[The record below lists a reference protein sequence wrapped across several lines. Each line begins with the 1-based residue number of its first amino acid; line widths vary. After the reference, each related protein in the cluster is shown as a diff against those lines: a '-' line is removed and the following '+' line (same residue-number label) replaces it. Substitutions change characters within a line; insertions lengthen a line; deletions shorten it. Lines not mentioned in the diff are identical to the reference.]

1 MDAPTT
7 LDVEEWSIE
16 PKPGGTSSGHA
27 GKCET
32 NPTSRAL
39 DGKVDRAGGYAVNPM
54 RGPGV
59 EGATATVGALTA
71 AAVAGR
77 TSVCRPSVQAIR
89 GAAPE
94 GSADRRPCKG
104 GCGSG
109 DRKPRRG
116 LARVVRFSPS
126 RGRCI
131 CRRSREAA
139 RPGWSAAP
147 GTRTD
152 PAGRGRE
159 PCRSGSVPSSDVPMA
174 PRGAWRLRVVRRKI
188 RSVPTAVGRA
198 SGSEAR
204 RRLPRT
210 GRQAPRGAE
219 NLLWGAVRRRKP
231 SSRRRQP
238 PICMS
243 RGVRDGRPL
252 RHAPER
258 PRPFNPRH
266 RPGRPG

>member
-1 MDAPTT
+1 MDWMESRILLGYVLLVVPALVFGFRAGCWFPSSFTRSPRMDAP
-7 LDVEEWSIE
+7 LAVDVEAVDRTQAGRGAVGPSGKIRNE
-16 PKPGGTSSGHA
+16 PNEADRSMEGLQGRWLRRQSDARTWRRRPDSGGRAADGGGRCGPDVGVPAVRASDPG
-27 GKCET
+27 
-32 NPTSRAL
+32 SRARGVSGPATL
-39 DGKVDRAGGYAVNPM
+39 QRWMPGPATESPVGGWPV
-54 RGPGV
+54 
-59 EGATATVGALTA
+59 
-71 AAVAGR
+71 
-77 TSVCRPSVQAIR
+77 I
-89 GAAPE
+89 
-94 GSADRRPCKG
+94 
-104 GCGSG
+104 
-109 DRKPRRG
+109 
-116 LARVVRFSPS
+116 VRFSPS

-210 GRQAPRGAE
+210 GRQAPRAPKT
-219 NLLWGAVRRRKP
+219 RRGTP
-231 SSRRRQP
+231 
-238 PICMS
+238 
-243 RGVRDGRPL
+243 
-252 RHAPER
+252 
-258 PRPFNPRH
+258 
-266 RPGRPG
+266 